1 MGIVAEFQSMSP
13 PAQAAWVGLP
23 VSLGVI
29 SAAMLKPQSPGTK
42 LVMEV
47 GPPNLIGWPSSEAS
61 MMELFGKYGAEGR
74 ASMADGYFSLI
85 SDSTFAVCY
94 SISMALG
101 VFALQPKRRWLCLV
115 ALSSGLCNLAENFCT
130 VTLAKTYPDL
140 DKTAV
145 VWGPRFSQGKLL
157 TTVVSLAAIV
167 VSGFLQWRGSKSD
180 KSDKAD
186 ESDKAD

>member
-1 MGIVAEFQSMSP
+1 MGIVNEFLSMSP

-29 SAAMLKPQSPGTK
+29 SAVMLKPQSPGTQV
-42 LVMEV
+42 VMEV
-47 GPPNLIGWPSSEAS
+47 GPPNLIGWPSSETL

-74 ASMADGYFSLI
+74 ASMAEGYFSLI

-94 SISMALG
+94 SISMGLG
-101 VFALQPKRRWLCLV
+101 LFALQLERRWLCFV
-115 ALSSGLCNLAENFCT
+115 ALSSGLCNLAENYCT
-130 VTLAKTYPDL
+130 VKLANTYPAL

-145 VWGPRFSQGKLL
+145 VWGPRFGQGKLL

-167 VSGFLQWRGSKSD
+167 VSGFLQWRGNKSD
-180 KSDKAD
+180 KRNDGDKAH
-186 ESDKAD
+186 